1 MLKKLYL
8 ALIWSFSIVTMLSAQ
23 NFDDYQLLK
32 GTGNIPQEFLTPSSV
47 KYEKELATIDEDE
60 KKQQQKDKA
69 KFFLESNFLIDDLL
83 QSGKV
88 LFNDP
93 VTQYINK
100 VADQLLVN
108 EPELRKQIRFY
119 AVSSPAVNAFA
130 TNQGIIFVN
139 IGLIAQLETEAQL
152 AFILAHE
159 ISHVRHKHAL
169 DMYLEARQIDRGMSS
184 SQVMKQTSFDDKLI
198 AKNYFSKE
206 LETEADKKG
215 LQLYLNSKYSLKEL
229 GGVFDVLQYSYLPFE
244 LKTFDKSFLESAHF
258 EIPENYVLP
267 DSAKNEIGSLEEKFK
282 AENESCEEE
291 DDSKSTHPSVDKRR
305 VLAATTV
312 EAAKLDAKAM
322 KGRKSYLVDSKEHFL
337 KIRDIAR
344 FELCY
349 YYLDQYRYQDAI
361 YAVYLLSEKYP
372 NSKYLK
378 KIMAKS
384 LYGYAKFKNEI
395 ANVKTGI
402 EYYIDD
408 EDIGL
413 WTMRSDAY
421 QAIEGDLQAVYYTL
435 SKLKANETNILAL
448 RYVWDVFALYPADT
462 ELKQMQED
470 LLLELVY
477 QYESLDSFST
487 TTLEEDIAALEKSLA
502 ALEEKTAE
510 EKQDTANTDTLNTE
524 NLSKYAKI
532 KAIKE
537 KSKEETTPDAVK
549 EKEMSFAEY
558 AFVDILDSD
567 QFKKAFEAALE
578 EKKRI
583 DNNIDFY
590 NSHQGRE
597 ALKKERRTGAT
608 ALGIDSVLVLF
619 PYYLKVV
626 QSGPFYRKENKIKY
640 LYSEKRQSLI
650 TDLLLKNAAIAGVE
664 TSLIDPTQMQPTDTD
679 KFNDMRMLNE
689 WLSQQSRLGSSVAML
704 GFNQSAIDKIIK
716 KYNKRYI
723 LFSGI
728 ISMKYKKNNWMLYT
742 MLYDLQTGRYKII
755 KEDYYAKRTDNKTL
769 LNAHLF
775 DTFFQIKSRRK

>member
-1 MLKKLYL
+1 MLKKLSL
-8 ALIWSFSIVTMLSAQ
+8 ALIWSFSICTIISAQ
-23 NFDDYQLLK
+23 DFDDYQLLK

-93 VTQYINK
+93 VTQYIGR
-100 VADQLLVN
+100 VADKLLEK

-119 AVSSPAVNAFA
+119 AVASPAVNAFA

-184 SQVMKQTSFDDKLI
+184 SQIMKQTSFDDKLI

-244 LKTFDKSFLESAHF
+244 LKTFDKQFLESEHF
-258 EIPENYVLP
+258 KIPNIYLLA
-267 DSAKNEIGSLEEKFK
+267 DSAKNEIGSIITED
-282 AENESCEEE
+282 E
-291 DDSKSTHPSVDKRR
+291 DDTKSTHPSVDKRK
-305 VLAATTV
+305 VLTATAV
-312 EAAKLDAKAM
+312 EAAKLDK
-322 KGRKSYLVDSKEHFL
+322 KVIQGRKSYLVDTEEHFL
-337 KIRDIAR
+337 TIRDMAR

-349 YYLDQYRYQDAI
+349 YYLDQYRYQDAL

-372 NSKYLK
+372 NSKYLH
-378 KIMAKS
+378 KIKAKA
-384 LYGYAKFKNEI
+384 LYGYTKFKNEI
-395 ANVKTGI
+395 ANIKTGI

-421 QAIEGDLQAVYYTL
+421 QAMEGDIQSIYYTL

-448 RYVWDVFALYPADT
+448 RYVWDIATLYPADT
-462 ELKQMQED
+462 ELRQIQDD
-470 LLLELVY
+470 LFLELVY
-477 QYESLDSFST
+477 QYESIDSFST
-487 TTLEEDIAALEKSLA
+487 TTLEEDIAVLEKNLA
-502 ALEEKTAE
+502 AMEENASKS
-510 EKQDTANTDTLNTE
+510 QVDSTDSISTE
-524 NLSKYAKI
+524 NLSKYDKI
-532 KAIKE
+532 KALKAKSDADKTATE
-537 KSKEETTPDAVK
+537 KTLESKS
-549 EKEMSFAEY
+549 MSFADY
-558 AFVDILDSD
+558 AFVDVIKTEK
-567 QFKKAFEAALE
+567 FKKAFAAALE
-578 EKKRI
+578 KKERI
-583 DNNIDFY
+583 ENNIDFY

-608 ALGIDSVLVLF
+608 ALAIDSVLVLS
-619 PYYLKVV
+619 PYYLRVI
-626 QSGPFYRKENKIKY
+626 QSGPFYNKKNRIKY
-640 LYSEKRQSLI
+640 LYSEKRQALI
-650 TDLLLKNAAIAGVE
+650 TELLLKNAAIAGVE
-664 TSLIDPTQMQPTDTD
+664 TSLIDPTQMKPTDTD

-689 WLSQQSRLGSSVAML
+689 WLSQQSRLGYSVAML
-704 GFNQSAIDKIIK
+704 GFNQAFIDQIIK
-716 KYNKRYI
+716 RYNKRYI

-728 ISMKYKKNNWMLYT
+728 ISIKSKKNNWMLYT
-742 MLYDLQTGRYKII
+742 LLYDLKTGRRKVI
-755 KEDYYAKRTDNKTL
+755 KEDYYIKRTDNKTL